1 MMRNLLAMLILMCA
15 AVLPAHAHK
24 PSDSY
29 LALEVSGDRIEGQW
43 DIALRD
49 LDVAIALD
57 DDGDGQ
63 LTWAEIRR
71 RHQAIAAYAMNGLTL
86 SSSKGA
92 CTVTADANLIDR
104 HTDGAYNVL
113 RFHAVC
119 PQALDAL
126 TINYTLFAGID
137 PQHKGLLRLTH
148 AGSTQTAIF
157 EPARARQTLSMSGPD
172 RLAQLAAYVRN
183 GMWHIWIGYD
193 HILFLL
199 SLLLPAV
206 MLGKHGAPSE
216 SLKASLV
223 DVVKVVTAFTLAHSL
238 TLTLASLSLISL
250 PSRLVESAI
259 AASVILAA
267 VNNIYPLLRGR
278 RPLAAFVFGL
288 IHGFGFASV
297 LIDLGLPQG
306 ALALSLFGFNLGVE
320 IGQLC
325 IVALFL
331 PLAFVLRGTWFYRRL
346 LSSGSVLI
354 ALVAAVWLVERA
366 CDMKLIST

>member
-1 MMRNLLAMLILMCA
+1 MAKLLLLLGLACA
-15 AVLPAHAHK
+15 LAQPAHAHK

-29 LALEVSGDRIEGQW
+29 LALTVQGEHIDGQW

-49 LDVAIALD
+49 LDFALTLD
-57 DDGDGQ
+57 DNGDGQ
-63 LTWAEIRR
+63 LTWNEISANRL
-71 RHQAIAAYAMNGLTL
+71 AITTYALGALNL
-86 SSSKGA
+86 STRQGA
-92 CTVTADANLIDR
+92 CTIVPGDSLVDQ

-113 RFHAVC
+113 RFRATCPSAV
-119 PQALDAL
+119 DEL
-126 TINYTLFAGID
+126 TIAYGLFATID
-137 PQHKGLLRLTH
+137 PQHKGLLNLRQ
-148 AGSTQTAIF
+148 GSTTQTAIF
-157 EPARARQTLSMSGPD
+157 EPGNARQSLSVSSPNSW
-172 RLAQLAAYVRN
+172 RQFATYVRE
-183 GMWHIWIGYD
+183 GVWHIWIGYD

-216 SLKASLV
+216 TLKESLI

-267 VNNIYPLLRGR
+267 VNNIYPLLRGK

-288 IHGFGFASV
+288 LHGFGFAGV

-306 ALALSLFGFNLGVE
+306 SLALSLFGFNVGVE

-325 IVALFL
+325 IVAVFL
-331 PLAFVLRGTWFYRRL
+331 PLAFAVRATAFYRGV
-346 LSSGSVLI
+346 LSGGSAVIAVL
-354 ALVAAVWLVERA
+354 ASVWLVERA
-366 CDMKLIST
+366 FDLKLIGA